1 MSHDKKGRNVNNPKK
16 KLRMEEADSDLEKKG
31 STTVDDWTVL
41 VEGFLLLP
49 VCAAGFLLN
58 IVR

>member
-1 MSHDKKGRNVNNPKK
+1 
-16 KLRMEEADSDLEKKG
+16 MEESEELEKRG
-31 STTVDDWTVL
+31 SVDDWTVL

-49 VCAAGFLLN
+49 VCLLGFLLN

>member
-1 MSHDKKGRNVNNPKK
+1 
-16 KLRMEEADSDLEKKG
+16 MEEGDSDLEKKG
-31 STTVDDWTVL
+31 SGATVDDWTVL

>member
-1 MSHDKKGRNVNNPKK
+1 
-16 KLRMEEADSDLEKKG
+16 MEEAGDDLEKKG
-31 STTVDDWTVL
+31 LVEDWTVL

-49 VCAAGFLLN
+49 VCLAGFLLN

>member
-1 MSHDKKGRNVNNPKK
+1 MDEA
-16 KLRMEEADSDLEKKG
+16 EELEKKG
-31 STTVDDWTVL
+31 FVDDWTVL

-49 VCAAGFLLN
+49 VCLTGCFLN